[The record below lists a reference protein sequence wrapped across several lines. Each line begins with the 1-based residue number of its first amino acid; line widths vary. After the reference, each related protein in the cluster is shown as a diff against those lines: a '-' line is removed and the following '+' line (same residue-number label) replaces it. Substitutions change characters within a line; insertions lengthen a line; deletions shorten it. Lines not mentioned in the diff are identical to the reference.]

1 MPKLFSVES
10 FAQVHHLISDI
21 SCQLKAHTHPLD
33 VLFDAF
39 PGGSITG
46 APKKRAME
54 IIAELENCDRAIY
67 CGSMGYL
74 NKSGDGVWNIAI
86 RTLLRVE
93 DALYAWAGGGIVADS
108 VCDSEYEECFNK
120 IGAMLK
126 LLEDEFLAN

>member
-1 MPKLFSVES
+1 M
-10 FAQVHHLISDI
+10 
-21 SCQLKAHTHPLD
+21 LKAESSALD
-33 VLFDAF
+33 LLFDAF

-67 CGSMGYL
+67 CGTIGYL
-74 NKSGDGVWNIAI
+74 NKAGDGVWNIAI
-86 RTLLRVE
+86 RTLLRVQDE
-93 DALYAWAGGGIVADS
+93 LYAWAGGGIVADS
-108 VCDSEYEECFNK
+108 ECELEYEECFNK